1 MTSQKG
7 ITPFCT
13 IGVGAAFVAL
23 GSGSHAFVTLPA
35 TADAAP
41 SLQTRNSANQY
52 IEKQRANA
60 SLRLSGALVL
70 GAAAACAVTLAARRR
85 AAVGRA
91 RDLDS
96 PRGARVVVAA
106 RGEMGSAQFI
116 GYYLVSKLREF
127 GHKLVILNRGK
138 TSEGKPDRL
147 PHTSAGPEPVP
158 VPVLVPVPGLGPA
171 DCENML
177 EGVTVLKADRKADR
191 KAAVAAAD
199 KFDIAFDD
207 NLRTLILER

>member
-147 PHTSAGPEPVP
+147 PHTSV
-158 VPVLVPVPGLGPA
+158 A
-171 DCENML
+171 DYEKML
-177 EGVTVLKADRKADR
+177 EGVTVLKADREAE
-191 KAAVAAAD
+191 VAAAG
-199 KFDIAFDD
+199 KFDID
-207 NLRTLILER
+207 NNVRTLILERKMAKQ